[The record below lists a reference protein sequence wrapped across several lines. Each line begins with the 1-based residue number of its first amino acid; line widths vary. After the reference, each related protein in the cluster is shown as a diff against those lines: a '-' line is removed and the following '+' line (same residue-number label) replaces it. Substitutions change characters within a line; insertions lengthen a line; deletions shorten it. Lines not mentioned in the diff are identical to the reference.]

1 MSGDSPDS
9 VVTRVIAVRQVPAA
23 ELVALLRPLVPTTA
37 QLAAQG
43 NSLVI
48 TDRAANVERLER
60 LIARIDTPSNTG
72 VEVLPLQHA
81 NASEVVRTLTQLAPQ
96 ATAAAAGG
104 NVVADARTTSVLWS
118 GDPGSR
124 LRLSTL
130 VARSEERRVGK
141 EWGRPGR
148 SR

>member
-48 TDRAANVERLER
+48 TDRAANVERLQR

-72 VEVLPLQHA
+72 VEVLPLRHA
-81 NASEVVRTLTQLAPQ
+81 TASEVVCTLPPPAPHEKPR
-96 ATAAAAGG
+96 AAGG
-104 NVVADARTTSVLWS
+104 
-118 GDPGSR
+118 
-124 LRLSTL
+124 TL
-130 VARSEERRVGK
+130 VAPSTTNSALSSRSHARR
-141 EWGRPGR
+141 
-148 SR
+148 